1 MATEWTMELG
11 HMAIFG
17 GSGDLRDPETEREI
31 YEHILKQQQ
40 QQQAEEPVEAV
51 EVVEVRRSMEQEELG
66 MLEVRNY
73 YTGDVVAETEI
84 WLRDEGHR
92 HEHFD
97 APENIWKSSKFLA
110 FDGERHIDGSRFRVH
125 IELDDTVEET
135 LRVLGACAYNG
146 DVPGPAMEF
155 EVELKRSDRSLP
167 MYLPGWDAGS
177 MTWRQILDEMNPAMV
192 NIIMSMRNPHA
203 VVVSAYKSG
212 VALATNR
219 TILKKIEKQ

>member
-1 MATEWTMELG
+1 
-11 HMAIFG
+11 MAIFG
-17 GSGDLRDPETEREI
+17 GSGGSGELRDPETEREI
-31 YEHILKQQQ
+31 YEHILKQQ
-40 QQQAEEPVEAV
+40 
-51 EVVEVRRSMEQEELG
+51 EVRSMEQEELG

-73 YTGDVVAETEI
+73 YTGRVNSEIEI

-97 APENIWKSSKFLA
+97 SPENVERRGKFLA
-110 FDGERHIDGSRFRVH
+110 FDGIRHHTDGSRFRVH

-135 LRVLGACAYNG
+135 LRILGACAYNG

-155 EVELKRSDRSLP
+155 EVELERSNRGLP

-177 MTWRQILDEMNPAMV
+177 MTWRQILEMNDPARV

-203 VVVSAYKSG
+203 VVVSSYASG